1 MLNDLDDLRMLV
13 YSIDINVALYHENQ
27 FVYLYITS
35 KLTCS
40 RRNAL

>member
-1 MLNDLDDLRMLV
+1 MLNDLDDLRTLI
-13 YSIDINVALYHENQ
+13 YSKDINLALYHENQ

-35 KLTCS
+35 KLTYS